1 MTARYA
7 LRARWVFPV
16 DQPPIEG
23 GVVSIRD
30 GRIEAVGEN
39 ISGQAPQELGDVALL
54 PGLINAH
61 THLEFSLLRQP
72 LGSPGIPFADW
83 VRHVIDFRRQFLPA
97 ANDSAL
103 LAGLAESRAAGV
115 VAVG

>member
-1 MTARYA
+1 MHESAYA

-16 DQPPIEG
+16 DRPPIEG
-23 GVVSIRD
+23 GLVSIRE

-39 ISGQAPQELGDVALL
+39 TSGQPPHDLGDVTLL

-61 THLEFSLLRQP
+61 THLEFSLLRHP
-72 LGSPGIPFADW
+72 LAPPGSPLAEWI
-83 VRHVIDFRRQFLPA
+83 RHVVDFRQQHLTSSNP
-97 ANDSAL
+97 SAL

-115 VAVG
+115 V